1 MRALRQVLWSCL
13 AVVAL
18 LGTFAATAQAQGKV
32 KYKQKHY
39 TVTSDRAVTVT
50 RTVLVHRGYNVVRVE
65 RVGATQIVYYRRGN
79 MGRGKGKGPIQRMV
93 IRTVRDRVIFEDAE
107 PDVLVDI
114 DIKLNL

>member
-13 AVVAL
+13 AIVAL
-18 LGTFAATAQAQGKV
+18 LGTFAATAQAQGKA
-32 KYKQKHY
+32 KYKHY

-50 RTVLVHRGYNVVRVE
+50 RTVLVQRGYNVVRIEQVGPT
-65 RVGATQIVYYRRGN
+65 RVVYYRRGN

-93 IRTVRDRVIFEDAE
+93 IRTVRDRVVFEDAE

>member
-1 MRALRQVLWSCL
+1 MRALRHVFWSCL
-13 AVVAL
+13 AIVAL
-18 LGTFAATAQAQGKV
+18 LGTFAATAQAQSKV

-50 RTVLVHRGYNVVRVE
+50 RTVLIQRGYNVVRVE

>member
-13 AVVAL
+13 AIVAL
-18 LGTFAATAQAQGKV
+18 LGTFAPTAQAQGKV

-50 RTVLVHRGYNVVRVE
+50 RTVLIHRGYNVVRVE